1 MNDAESA
8 PPLSN
13 DGSNTN
19 TVTEKRMPMAGL
31 YSEYGSTAVTTTP
44 RASRRRRQARAHCDE
59 TEMTALIASS
69 PANAPRHPLER
80 SRANWWLPSGGRC
93 CRRSCVAMGMALLC
107 TVGVLHI
114 WYNATNE
121 SSFWP
126 TRHELALV
134 EHYSGSAAALPSS
147 SYDETTTSSPWWW
160 LAVHADHPVQTMRA
174 SWRVRKAQREAD
186 AARHAY
192 LESVPSS
199 ANVVVEPLDRENNV
213 RLAEPPRRQQRRV
226 LNHKSRHD
234 ISRNLTEVHDGCE
247 TTIVLIRHCEKGS
260 VIEHCAYQ
268 GYERSVYL
276 ASLFG
281 NHRDARWPTPSYIF
295 AEGPQGRNR
304 HKMNF
309 REVETVG
316 PLAEAAGIPV
326 DDSYTDFTR
335 GKLTA
340 RLLQAVRA
348 GELCGRV
355 VLLVWK
361 HSSIAHLGRSLG
373 CGPTEG
379 CPLDYSGKTFDQ
391 VWQVKLVYRTWEHS
405 TQRKT
410 FVKDND
416 DNRPSWMVFGS
427 VQYEGFDPLAV
438 SKQFGDYPAGGT
450 DVAGRWEINEV
461 PYPERTR
468 KKDRAGWVQ
477 TRVKIE
483 DHGSQ

>member
-1 MNDAESA
+1 
-8 PPLSN
+8 
-13 DGSNTN
+13 
-19 TVTEKRMPMAGL
+19 
-31 YSEYGSTAVTTTP
+31 
-44 RASRRRRQARAHCDE
+44 
-59 TEMTALIASS
+59 
-69 PANAPRHPLER
+69 
-80 SRANWWLPSGGRC
+80 
-93 CRRSCVAMGMALLC
+93 
-107 TVGVLHI
+107 
-114 WYNATNE
+114 
-121 SSFWP
+121 
-126 TRHELALV
+126 
-134 EHYSGSAAALPSS
+134 
-147 SYDETTTSSPWWW
+147 
-160 LAVHADHPVQTMRA
+160 
-174 SWRVRKAQREAD
+174 
-186 AARHAY
+186 
-192 LESVPSS
+192 
-199 ANVVVEPLDRENNV
+199 
-213 RLAEPPRRQQRRV
+213 
-226 LNHKSRHD
+226 
-234 ISRNLTEVHDGCE
+234 
-247 TTIVLIRHCEKGS
+247 
-260 VIEHCAYQ
+260 
-268 GYERSVYL
+268 
-276 ASLFG
+276 
-281 NHRDARWPTPSYIF
+281 
-295 AEGPQGRNR
+295 
-304 HKMNF
+304 
-309 REVETVG
+309 VETVG

-405 TQRKT
+405 MQRKT
-410 FVKDND
+410 FVKDDN

-450 DVAGRWEINEV
+450 EVAGRWEINEV

-483 DHGSQ
+483 EHGSH

>member
-1 MNDAESA
+1 MFSAESV
-8 PPLSN
+8 PLSN
-13 DGSNTN
+13 DWSSALAEEEQKST
-19 TVTEKRMPMAGL
+19 AGRRPSVY
-31 YSEYGSTAVTTTP
+31 YSEYGSTTTRT
-44 RASRRRRQARAHCDE
+44 RASRRRRQARAYSDE
-59 TEMTALIASS
+59 TEMTALMAEDSVSVHGSPGHRSS
-69 PANAPRHPLER
+69 AKV
-80 SRANWWLPSGGRC
+80 WLPTGGR
-93 CRRSCVAMGMALLC
+93 CRRSCVAIGMALLC
-107 TVGVLHI
+107 TVGVMHI
-114 WYNATNE
+114 WYATNE

-134 EHYSGSAAALPSS
+134 EHYYSGSSS
-147 SYDETTTSSPWWW
+147 TGRSLYDETTSPWWY

-174 SWRVRKAQREAD
+174 SWRVRSAQREAD

-192 LESVPSS
+192 LDSS
-199 ANVVVEPLDRENNV
+199 ALRANVEPLDNDNV
-213 RLAEPPRRQQRRV
+213 RELDQPPQRRQRRV
-226 LNHKSRHD
+226 LKHKSHHD
-234 ISRNLTEVHDGCE
+234 LPRNLTQPHDGCE
-247 TTIVLIRHCEKGS
+247 TTVVLIRHCEKGT

-295 AEGPQGRNR
+295 AEGPQDRNK

-316 PLAEAAGIPV
+316 PLAEAAGIDV
-326 DDSYTDFTR
+326 DDSYTDLTR
-335 GKLTA
+335 GQLTA
-340 RLLQAVRA
+340 RLLRAVRA
-348 GELCGRV
+348 GDLCGRV

-405 TQRKT
+405 MQRKK
-410 FVKDND
+410 FVND
-416 DNRPSWMVFGS
+416 DDDDDLNRPSWMVFGS

-438 SKQFGDYPAGGT
+438 SKQFGDYPPGGT
-450 DVAGRWEINEV
+450 VVAGRWEINEV
-461 PYPERTR
+461 SYPERTR

-477 TRVKIE
+477 TRVKME
-483 DHGSQ
+483 EQGSH